1 MKEETT
7 QYPVV
12 IIENDHT
19 QTNSLNIA
27 AYFKKQHKDV
37 LKAIANLE
45 ISEEFA
51 RRNFALSEYIDST
64 GRKLPMYNLTR
75 NGFTMLAFGFSGPRA
90 MQFKEA
96 YIATFDKMEEI
107 LRQKQIAA
115 ISMDMAK
122 GQLAALRSGIALH
135 ALLQDKHALE
145 RVERSYY
152 FRTHGML
159 THYEAA
165 DACRLEYNKADEI
178 ARTLREIGV
187 TLPNIYGNHRK
198 KEIGRFFA
206 KAVGGFLP
214 DDLKE
219 ALIQTEEVAHEQ

>member
-7 QYPVV
+7 QHPVV
-12 IIENDHT
+12 VIENEQT
-19 QTNSLNIA
+19 QTNSLNVA
-27 AYFKKQHKDV
+27 AYFKKLHKDV

-45 ISEEFA
+45 ISEEFN
-51 RRNFALSEYIDST
+51 RRNFAPVDYIDSK
-64 GRKLPMYNLTR
+64 GEKRPMYNMTR
-75 NGFTMLAFGFSGPRA
+75 DGFTMLAFGFSGAKA

-96 YIATFDKMEEI
+96 YIATFNKMEEV

-122 GQLAALRSGIALH
+122 GQLAALRSGVALH

-145 RVERSYY
+145 IVEKFYY
-152 FRTHGML
+152 FRVHGRL

-165 DACRLEYNKADEI
+165 DACRLQYNKADEI

-187 TLPNIYGNHRK
+187 TLPIIVGQINK
-198 KEIGRFFA
+198 KTISRFFA
-206 KAVGGFLP
+206 AAVGGFLP
-214 DDLKE
+214 EELK
-219 ALIQTEEVAHEQ
+219 QTLSHIEEVTHE